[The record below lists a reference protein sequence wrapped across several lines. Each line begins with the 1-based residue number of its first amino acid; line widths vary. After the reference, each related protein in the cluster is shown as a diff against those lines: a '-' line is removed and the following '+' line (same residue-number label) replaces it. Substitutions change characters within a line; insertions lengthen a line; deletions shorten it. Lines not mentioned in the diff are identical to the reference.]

1 MTRLATICSCLVA
14 LLAVAAP
21 PAFASQPR
29 DALGAIACHQALNPL
44 QRDVSVQAT
53 MRPQTGTQTL
63 QIKFGLNLTAS
74 EHIERIYEH
83 TRTQIFD
90 YAVVN
95 TGQFSPETQAR
106 YAAEG
111 ASPIVPDIERI
122 EAMGVRC
129 IADNFAS
136 EDTVVR
142 HTANRLA
149 DAVLEV
155 ALEQAGHSQNP

>member
-74 EHIERIYEH
+74 AEPA
-83 TRTQIFD
+83 T
-90 YAVVN
+90 AVVAAGLSQWL
-95 TGQFSPETQAR
+95 TPSDPTLGQRP
-106 YAAEG
+106 G
-111 ASPIVPDIERI
+111 DIWK
-122 EAMGVRC
+122 
-129 IADNFAS
+129 
-136 EDTVVR
+136 
-142 HTANRLA
+142 L
-149 DAVLEV
+149 
-155 ALEQAGHSQNP
+155 